1 MYSIIIE
8 RSQECMQVVWVF
20 TKSTLHNTKDL
31 WWTTRWYANQLSHN
45 KTIDDYDVYVFD
57 TLEELNEFLLSNLK
71 I

>member
-20 TKSTLHNTKDL
+20 TKETLHNTKDL
-31 WWTTRWYANQLSHN
+31 MWTTRAFANQLSSVG
-45 KTIDDYDVYVFD
+45 KISDYDVLYFD
-57 TLEELNEFLLSNLK
+57 TLEELNEFLLDNLK